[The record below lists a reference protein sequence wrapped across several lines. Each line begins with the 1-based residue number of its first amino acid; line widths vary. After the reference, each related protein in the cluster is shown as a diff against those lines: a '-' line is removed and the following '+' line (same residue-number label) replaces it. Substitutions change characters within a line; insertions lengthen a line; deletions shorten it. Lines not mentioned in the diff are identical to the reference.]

1 LVADLRG
8 ALDTRRWPR
17 LPLTTKL
24 LENAVEGAAP
34 AAARPGFKA
43 ATATN
48 SQAATASA
56 WSSGG
61 KGSSAS
67 TDMGNG
73 TRSNGGGGG
82 IDGEPEANSP
92 AEVQV
97 LWQQLAMCVVVKL
110 VRRAMEAPP
119 LEASEQLFRF
129 TVEAHSVAVHPAAAQ
144 QQQHEDRS
152 IESLQDALSCTPVSS
167 SVDTEL
173 QSRHDGPG
181 VSTKGD
187 TSAALS
193 TGSTTAA
200 PVRTNGTAACRVH
213 NVDGDGISSDDEA
226 YEPLVPLA
234 AAQAAA
240 GQLHAAEAMQQ
251 GHHSATA
258 PVPEAHAWPLLLAKV
273 EVIAAHAQHCLMA
286 SGAAWRAMS
295 LEDDVVAAIAAAAP
309 ETVATAA
316 TGLQVVEMA
325 EGLVAAAALGAGA
338 AGWKAFCWRWSRCLS
353 NGPWTHRRLCA
364 CSLHSAPPSGQ
375 VTALPQWRA
384 AKVWHLGCRGAC
396 AQL

>member
-1 LVADLRG
+1 
-8 ALDTRRWPR
+8 
-17 LPLTTKL
+17 
-24 LENAVEGAAP
+24 
-34 AAARPGFKA
+34 
-43 ATATN
+43 
-48 SQAATASA
+48 
-56 WSSGG
+56 
-61 KGSSAS
+61 
-67 TDMGNG
+67 M
-73 TRSNGGGGG
+73 
-82 IDGEPEANSP
+82 
-92 AEVQV
+92 
-97 LWQQLAMCVVVKL
+97 
-110 VRRAMEAPP
+110 
-119 LEASEQLFRF
+119 
-129 TVEAHSVAVHPAAAQ
+129 EAHSVAVHPAAAQ

-258 PVPEAHAWPLLLAKV
+258 PVPEAHAWPLLLVRLPAH
-273 EVIAAHAQHCLMA
+273 ITRRHARPADRTRTSQIASAAHGLKFCFFAHC
-286 SGAAWRAMS
+286 R
-295 LEDDVVAAIAAAAP
+295 P
-309 ETVATAA
+309 R
-316 TGLQVVEMA
+316 
-325 EGLVAAAALGAGA
+325 
-338 AGWKAFCWRWSRCLS
+338 WKS
-353 NGPWTHRRLCA
+353 
-364 CSLHSAPPSGQ
+364 
-375 VTALPQWRA
+375 
-384 AKVWHLGCRGAC
+384 
-396 AQL
+396 